1 MTGLSIIGL
10 RKAFGTQTVL
20 DGVDLEVPSGSIVAA
35 LGPSGGGKTTL
46 LRIIAGFLDSDAG
59 SISLNGTQLVSGG
72 RGIPPQR
79 RGIGYVPQEGALF
92 PHLDVAANI
101 AFGIRRGRSLDVE
114 EMLQLV
120 GLDPALQ
127 RRHPHELSGGQQ
139 QRVALARALAPRP
152 AMVLMDEP
160 FSSLD
165 AGLRVETG
173 KAVVRALRATG
184 ATAILVT
191 HDQDEALALADRVA
205 VIREGRIAQV
215 ATPVELYRSP
225 ADVAVASFVGSVI
238 VLPAVIDGVTAT
250 TSLGKLDVPGSAIQ
264 GEAQVLLRPEQL
276 VLGPA
281 GTGAHATVQDVSFF
295 GHDATVR
302 LLLSD
307 ESVTVEGRVPGTSV
321 PLIGDVVGITVRG
334 HATVMGAPS

>member
-1 MTGLSIIGL
+1 MTGLSITGV

-20 DGVDLEVPSGSIVAA
+20 DGVDLDVPSGSIVAA

-46 LRIIAGFLDSDAG
+46 LRIIAGFLDADAG
-59 SISLNGTQLVSGG
+59 SITLDGTALVTAG

-92 PHLDVAANI
+92 PHLDVGANI
-101 AFGIRRGRSLDVE
+101 AFGIRRGQSLDVE
-114 EMLQLV
+114 EMLRLV
-120 GLDPALQ
+120 DLDPALQ
-127 RRHPHELSGGQQ
+127 RRYPHELSGGQQ

-191 HDQDEALALADRVA
+191 HDQDEALALADQVA
-205 VIREGRIAQV
+205 VMREGRVAQL

-225 ADVAVASFVGSVI
+225 ADVAVASFVGSVVVI
-238 VLPAVIDGVTAT
+238 PAVISGKVAS
-250 TSLGKLDVPGSAIQ
+250 TSLGKLGVPGATAQ

-281 GTGAHATVQDVSFF
+281 ESGARATVQDVSFF

-302 LLLSD
+302 LLLGDGGLS
-307 ESVTVEGRVPGTSV
+307 VEGRVPGTDV
-321 PLIGDVVGITVRG
+321 PVVGDVVGITVRG
-334 HATVMGAPS
+334 DATVLEASP